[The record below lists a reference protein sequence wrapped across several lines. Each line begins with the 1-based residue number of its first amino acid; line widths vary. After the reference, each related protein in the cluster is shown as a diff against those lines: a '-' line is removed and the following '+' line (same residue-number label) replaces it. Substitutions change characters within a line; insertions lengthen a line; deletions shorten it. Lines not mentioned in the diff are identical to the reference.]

1 MARSVFAANVTQRGD
16 GLRAPAGV
24 DCLRAHAVARV
35 GSVLV
40 SVHVV
45 DVAPG
50 EANTASNCRK
60 VEPNVPLSCSHC
72 SVAWSRTLTRTRL
85 TPAAAAAVPMNV
97 TGDPTVAPGDGL
109 VMRESGSA
117 ANVVVGGVAGT
128 RHVPLAESVN
138 EAPASGTNEV
148 DHPLAVSVRA
158 STPKVLLF
166 CTIGAGLLF
175 VKPSRKAPPVP
186 TTNWVTPWVSE
197 PPDGFSAAN
206 RW

>member
-1 MARSVFAANVTQRGD
+1 M
-16 GLRAPAGV
+16 
-24 DCLRAHAVARV
+24 
-35 GSVLV
+35 
-40 SVHVV
+40 
-45 DVAPG
+45 
-50 EANTASNCRK
+50 K
-60 VEPNVPLSCSHC
+60 
-72 SVAWSRTLTRTRL
+72 
-85 TPAAAAAVPMNV
+85 V
-97 TGDPTVAPGDGL
+97 TGEPTVALGDGL

-117 ANVVVGGVAGT
+117 ATVVGVGSSLAR

-138 EAPASGTNEV
+138 VAPASGTNEV

-166 CTIGAGLLF
+166 RTIGAGLLF

-186 TTNWVTPWVSE
+186 TTNWVTPSVSE